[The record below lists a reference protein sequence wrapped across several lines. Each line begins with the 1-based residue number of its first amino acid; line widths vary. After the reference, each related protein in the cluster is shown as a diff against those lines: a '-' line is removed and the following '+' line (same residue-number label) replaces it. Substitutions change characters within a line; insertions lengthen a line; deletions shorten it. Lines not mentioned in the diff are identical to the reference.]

1 MLFESLID
9 VTPVLYLSILSV
21 ISLYGFHKVW
31 TLWRFYKC
39 SAVTAKALPFSKDQL
54 PKVTVQLPIFNE
66 LYVAERL
73 LDAIAQLNYPPD
85 KLEIQV
91 LDDST
96 DETRSLCQ
104 EKVKSLQPQLNI
116 HYIQR
121 PHRRGFK
128 AGALDYGLQ
137 QATGELIMIF
147 DADFVPR

>member
-1 MLFESLID
+1 M
-9 VTPVLYLSILSV
+9 

-39 SAVTAKALPFSKDQL
+39 SAVTIKALPFTEDRL
-54 PKVTVQLPIFNE
+54 PRVTVQLPIFNE

-73 LDAIAQLNYPPD
+73 LDAIAQVNYPAD

-104 EKVKSLQPQLNI
+104 DKVNAIKTRLNI

-121 PHRRGFK
+121 PHRRGIK
-128 AGALDYGLQ
+128 AGALDYSLQ
-137 QATGELIMIF
+137 QTTGEQIMNI
-147 DADFVPR
+147 D